1 MKVPFTQEQF
11 LQVFEEYN
19 TVVWPTQI
27 IFYLVAFTSLFFII
41 KKRRFSNQL
50 NTIMLVFLWLWM
62 GLVYHILF
70 FSTINKAAYLFGVVF
85 ILQALLL
92 IYIGL
97 YKKQLNYY
105 FDVKNKYHL
114 FALVLIIYA
123 LVIYPIIGNLVG
135 HVYPASPT
143 FGLPCPTTIFTF
155 GILLLSVERVP
166 ISLFIIPLL
175 WSILGFFAA
184 INFGII
190 EDTGLLFAGV
200 ISSILLLVKHRQKT
214 EGVDVHSATA

>member
-11 LQVFEEYN
+11 LHVFEEYN
-19 TVVWPTQI
+19 MLIWPAQV

-41 KKRRFSNQL
+41 KRRRFSNQL
-50 NTIMLVFLWLWM
+50 IAITLGFLWLWM

-92 IYIGL
+92 IYYGL
-97 YKKQLNYY
+97 LKKQLSYN

-114 FALVLIIYA
+114 FAMVLIIYA
-123 LVIYPIIGNLVG
+123 LVIYPIVGNLAG
-135 HVYPASPT
+135 HLYPAAPT

-155 GILLLSVERVP
+155 GILLLAVERVP
-166 ISLFIIPLL
+166 ISLFIIPFL

-190 EDTGLLFAGV
+190 EDTGLLIAGV
-200 ISSILLLVKHRQKT
+200 LSSIMLLVKYRQKT